1 MRSFIWKAQK
11 LKNHDLSQNS
21 MTVFPLSRILTK
33 SFIDDLFE
41 PKAVE
46 IGAIKRRRRGMISE
60 LSSFSSEIR
69 RN

>member
-46 IGAIKRRRRGMISE
+46 IGAIKRRERGMISE